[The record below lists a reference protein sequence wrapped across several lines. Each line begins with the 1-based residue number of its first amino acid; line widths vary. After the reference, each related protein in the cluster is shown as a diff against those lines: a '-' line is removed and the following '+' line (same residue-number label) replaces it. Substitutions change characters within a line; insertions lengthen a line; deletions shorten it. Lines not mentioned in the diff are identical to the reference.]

1 MTCLRHLRR
10 QVGRQVARQV
20 ALAPPS
26 QRNSESGYTLLLVLF
41 MVATL
46 ILFAA
51 AATPSIITQGRR
63 EREQEALWRG
73 NQYDR
78 AIRLYYRKNG
88 RYPQTLEDLSKADQV
103 GNHYLRK
110 AYRDPLNAAD
120 GAWRVIYVT
129 ASGQL
134 VGSVHYHSLQEMA
147 ATLMPG
153 LQLPT
158 SAGAATAGQQSA
170 FQPTQ
175 QTGQPGQQLTQG
187 QGAQPGQTSA
197 TPPGQGAN
205 QGANPATNQA
215 NQGMNQGFGSA
226 QPTALAPLQAVDGP
240 VMGGF
245 AIGVASKI
253 KQPSLIV
260 YQGGKTYFDWEFIYN
275 PLMNAG
281 GAAAPPANAGAAS
294 GTAQPPNAN
303 GTAQPGVLTAPG
315 ANGGTTPFPPGP
327 VGPPPGALNPTQ
339 FPPDTSAP
347 SSAP

>member
-1 MTCLRHLRR
+1 MTRPRHVR
-10 QVGRQVARQV
+10 RQVARQV
-20 ALAPPS
+20 ALPPPS
-26 QRNSESGYTLLLVLF
+26 QRDSESGYALLLVLF

-46 ILFAA
+46 ILFAV

-88 RYPQTLEDLSKADQV
+88 RYPQTVDDLKKADQV

-129 ASGQL
+129 PSGQL

-153 LQLPT
+153 MQLPT
-158 SAGAATAGQQSA
+158 SAGASAAGQQSA
-170 FQPTQ
+170 FQPTPQTGQQANQ
-175 QTGQPGQQLTQG
+175 QTGQQPTPQSTQP
-187 QGAQPGQTSA
+187 QTAQPGQGA
-197 TPPGQGAN
+197 APGAAQ
-205 QGANPATNQA
+205 ATNQ
-215 NQGMNQGFGSA
+215 GGFGGFGAS
-226 QPTALAPLQAVDGP
+226 QPTALAPLEAVDGP

-275 PLMNAG
+275 PLMTAG
-281 GAAAPPANAGAAS
+281 GAATPVNPTGQPANGA
-294 GTAQPPNAN
+294 
-303 GTAQPGVLTAPG
+303 AQPGTSPAPG
-315 ANGGTTPFPPGP
+315 ATGAAPSFPPGP
-327 VGPPPGALNPTQ
+327 VAPTVGAPNPPQ
-339 FPPDTSAP
+339 FPPDTSVPPAQ
-347 SSAP
+347 